1 MMEEPSYSDNAGS
14 LGPSQHYKNKC
25 KDRGTRL
32 PLVSVPGVDWMEIEV
47 HDFSVTPLESVH

>member
-1 MMEEPSYSDNAGS
+1 MSLKSYLQSVIMMEEPSYSDNAGS

-32 PLVSVPGVDWMEIEV
+32 PLVSVPGVD
-47 HDFSVTPLESVH
+47 